1 MPTTIIHAT
10 DLSENHFR
18 MCERAVDIAKRFNAK
33 LYLLHVIET
42 PSSMLLA
49 QGLGF
54 TEIENP
60 APLLEDAES
69 VMGVLGETFV
79 IPKKQLIVELGSA
92 KHHILQKTI
101 ELGCQMLIIGH
112 HSKSSHSLGNTAR
125 SIIGEANCDVLT
137 LRE

>member
-1 MPTTIIHAT
+1 MPTTILHAT

-33 LYLLHVIET
+33 LYLLHVLET

-69 VMGVLGETFV
+69 VMALLGETFV
-79 IPKKQLIVELGSA
+79 IPKKQLIVELGSP
-92 KHHILQKTI
+92 KLHILQKTI
-101 ELGCQMLIIGH
+101 DLGCQMLIIGH
-112 HSKSSHSLGNTAR
+112 HSKNSRSLGNTTS
-125 SIIGEANCDVLT
+125 SIIGESICDVLT